1 MVTLKILMVFFVL
14 PTLEDVVATILRVHN
29 NPNE

>member
-1 MVTLKILMVFFVL
+1 MATFLNLMVFFVL
-14 PTLEDVVATILRVHN
+14 PTLEDVVATILSVHN